1 MRHINNCRFSTAI
14 STFGTSNA
22 YFRLQLSI
30 IIPTWNNLAFARLCV
45 DSIRKNSA
53 FNHQVILHINDGSDG
68 TLQWAKEQQIDH
80 TYTPENAGI
89 CKAVNEAGGL
99 AKHDYIVYMN
109 DDMYVCPQWDV
120 HIANE
125 IKAAGTDAFM
135 FSSTMIEPIN
145 YHNPCVIHR
154 DYGQTIETFREAD
167 LLKECNTID
176 MHDWTGS
183 TWPPTIVH
191 RKYWLITGGYSIE
204 LSPGVSSD
212 DDFSMKMWQAGCRL
226 FKGIGKSRVYHF
238 QSKSTL
244 RIKKNDGRKQFL
256 MKWGINQSTFNKYY
270 IRRGTPFTGPLTD
283 PIGLAWENFRAWA
296 KRKMM

>member
-1 MRHINNCRFSTAI
+1 M
-14 STFGTSNA
+14 
-22 YFRLQLSI
+22 QLSI
-30 IIPTWNNLAFARLCV
+30 IIPTWNNLAFAKLCV
-45 DSIRKNSA
+45 DSIHRHSA
-53 FNHQVILHINDGSDG
+53 FAHQVILHINDGSDG
-68 TLQWAKEQQIDH
+68 TLQWARQENLDFTH
-80 TYTPENAGI
+80 TPGNAGI

-109 DDMYVCPQWDV
+109 DDMYVCPGWDV

-125 IKAAGTDAFM
+125 IKAAGTDCFM

-145 YHNPCVIHR
+145 YNNPCVINR
-154 DYGQTIETFREAD
+154 DYGQSIETFDEAK
-167 LLKECNTID
+167 LLSECNSIEKA
-176 MHDWTGS
+176 DWTGS

-212 DDFSMKMWQAGCRL
+212 DDFSMKMWYAGCRL

-244 RIKKNDGRKQFL
+244 RVEKNNGRKQFL
-256 MKWGINQSTFNKYY
+256 MKWGINQSTFNKFY
-270 IRRGTPFTGPLTD
+270 IRRGTPFTGPLQDPTD
-283 PIGLAWENFRAWA
+283 LGWENFRAWA